1 MSNIFVPVV
10 DQERNLL
17 MPTTPSRARK
27 WIKSGKATHFWK
39 GGVFCVRLNIEPSA
53 RVLQPVAVGIDPG
66 SKREG
71 YSVASAPHTYA
82 NIQAE
87 ARTGVKEAE
96 KDSTRMRRRRR
107 NRKTP
112 CRKPRQ
118 NRKQSKKKLPPS
130 TRARGPRKLR
140 LAALL
145 CQLFPVSVFVVEDIK
160 ATTRGKKRWDQSFSP
175 LEVGK
180 HWFYAELSKLAPV
193 QTKRGYETK
202 ALREQLGLKKTGK
215 KLAEVWEA
223 HCVDAWVLAH
233 SAVGGRKSPDNRRL
247 VCIAPLNWHHRQLHR
262 FKPEKGGKRKPYGG
276 TLSQGI
282 KRGTLVT
289 HPRWGK
295 AYVGGSI
302 DGRLS
307 LHDLQTGKRLTHSAK
322 VADCRPK
329 KLLRWKTRLVP
340 LFHTE

>member
-1 MSNIFVPVV
+1 MRASLTYHLFTDQQRRDYRIPERGLSHMSHICVPVV
-10 DQERNLL
+10 DQEHTPL
-17 MPTTPSRARK
+17 MPTTPARARR
-27 WIKSGKATHFWK
+27 WIRSGKATHFRK
-39 GGVFCVRLNIEPSA
+39 GGVFCVRLNREPSLRA
-53 RVLQPVAVGIDPG
+53 FQP
-66 SKREG
+66 
-71 YSVASAPHTYA
+71 
-82 NIQAE
+82 
-87 ARTGVKEAE
+87 KEAE
-96 KDSTRMRRRRR
+96 KDSARMRRTRR

-233 SAVGGRKSPDNRRL
+233 SAVGGRTSPDNRRV

-262 FKPEKGGKRKPYGG
+262 FEPEKRGKRKLYGG

-282 KRGTLVT
+282 KRGTLVK

-295 AYVGGSI
+295 AYVGGSM
-302 DGRLS
+302 DGQLS
-307 LHDLQTGKRLTHSAK
+307 LHDLQTGKRLTQSAK
-322 VADCRPK
+322 VADCRPM
-329 KLLRWKTRLVP
+329 KLVRWRTRLVP
-340 LFHTE
+340 LFPTT